1 MAEKRDYYE
10 VLGVNKNSTP
20 DEIKSAYRKAALK
33 WHPDKWVNGT
43 DEEKKTA
50 EEKFKEASEAYSVL
64 SDENKKARYD
74 RYGFAGMDGGSTGA
88 GGFGGFGDFDLN
100 DILNSVFG
108 RGFDF
113 GGFGSGFGFGGGGS
127 GGGSRGG
134 SIKQRGSNIRVK
146 VKLNLQE
153 IAHGVKKKIKVTKYV
168 ACTHCHGSGS
178 EDGSTET
185 CPTCHGRGQVVQ
197 TVNSFFGQMQ
207 TQSVCPTCNGTGK
220 VIKKKCTHCGGEGI
234 MKGDEVIEIDI
245 PAGVSQ
251 DMQLTVRGKGNAGPH
266 NGVNGDLYV
275 LIEEE
280 PHPDFERNE
289 NDLIYNL
296 FITIPE
302 AILGTQAEVPTVDGK
317 VRVKIAPGTQS
328 GKVLRLRGKGL
339 PILNGYGSGDM
350 LVNVNVWVPK
360 KVNKEEEKLLQQ
372 LAQSDNFRP
381 NPTPEE
387 KSFFS
392 KIKDYFN

>member
-10 VLGVNKNSTP
+10 VLGVNKDSSP

-43 DEEKKTA
+43 DAEKKTA
-50 EEKFKEASEAYSVL
+50 EENFKEASEAYSVL

-74 RYGFAGMDGGSTGA
+74 RYGFAGMDGGSAGA
-88 GGFGGFGDFDLN
+88 GGYGGFGDFDLN

-108 RGFDF
+108 SGFNF
-113 GGFGSGFGFGGGGS
+113 GGFGSGFSSFGGS
-127 GGGSRGG
+127 SRGG
-134 SIKQRGSNIRVK
+134 TVKQRGSNIRVK

-153 IAHGVKKKIKVTKYV
+153 IAHGVKKKIKVTKNV
-168 ACTHCHGSGS
+168 TCSHCHGSGS

-207 TQSVCPTCNGTGK
+207 TASVCPTCHGLGT
-220 VIKKKCTHCGGEGI
+220 VIKKKCTHCGGEGV

-245 PAGVSQ
+245 PAGVGEG
-251 DMQLTVRGKGNAGPH
+251 MQLTVRGKGNAGPH
-266 NGVNGDLYV
+266 NGVSGDLLV

-280 PHPDFERNE
+280 PHPDFEREE
-289 NDLIYNL
+289 NNLIYNL

-302 AILGTQAEVPTVDGK
+302 AIMGTQAEVPTVDGK

-360 KVNKEEEKLLQQ
+360 KVSKEEEKLLEQ
-372 LAQSDNFRP
+372 LAQSDNFKP

>member
-113 GGFGSGFGFGGGGS
+113 GGFGSFGGFGGGS
-127 GGGSRGG
+127 SRGG

-381 NPTPEE
+381 NPTAEE

>member
-74 RYGFAGMDGGSTGA
+74 RYGFAGMDGGSSGA

-113 GGFGSGFGFGGGGS
+113 GGFSSFGGFGGGS
-127 GGGSRGG
+127 SRGG

-168 ACTHCHGSGS
+168 ACTHCHGIGS

-360 KVNKEEEKLLQQ
+360 KVNKKEEELLQQ
-372 LAQSDNFRP
+372 LAQSDNFKP

>member
-1 MAEKRDYYE
+1 M
-10 VLGVNKNSTP
+10 
-20 DEIKSAYRKAALK
+20 
-33 WHPDKWVNGT
+33 
-43 DEEKKTA
+43 
-50 EEKFKEASEAYSVL
+50 
-64 SDENKKARYD
+64 
-74 RYGFAGMDGGSTGA
+74 
-88 GGFGGFGDFDLN
+88 
-100 DILNSVFG
+100 
-108 RGFDF
+108 
-113 GGFGSGFGFGGGGS
+113 
-127 GGGSRGG
+127 
-134 SIKQRGSNIRVK
+134 K

-153 IAHGVKKKIKVTKYV
+153 IAHGTKKKIKVNKYV

-185 CPTCHGRGQVVQ
+185 CPTCHGHGQVVR
-197 TVNSFFGQMQ
+197 TVNGIFGVMQ
-207 TQSVCPTCNGTGK
+207 TASVCPTCNGTGT

-245 PAGVSQ
+245 PAGVGEG
-251 DMQLTVRGKGNAGPH
+251 MQLTVRGKGNAGPH
-266 NGVNGDLYV
+266 NGVNGDLLV

-280 PHPDFERNE
+280 PHPDFERDE
-289 NDLIYNL
+289 STLIYNL

-339 PILNGYGSGDM
+339 PVVNGYGVGDM

-360 KVNKEEEKLLQQ
+360 KVSKEEEQLLQQ
-372 LAQSDNFRP
+372 LAQSPNFKP

>member
-1 MAEKRDYYE
+1 MAEKQKRDYYE

-43 DEEKKTA
+43 DAEKKTA
-50 EEKFKEASEAYSVL
+50 EENFKEASEAYSVL

-74 RYGFAGMDGGSTGA
+74 RYGFAGMDGSSAGGA
-88 GGFGGFGDFDLN
+88 GFSGFGDFDLN

-113 GGFGSGFGFGGGGS
+113 GGGFSGFSGF

-134 SIKQRGSNIRVK
+134 GVVRERGSNIRGNVK
-146 VKLNLQE
+146 VTLQE
-153 IAHGVKKKIKVTKYV
+153 IAKGTTKKIKVKKDV
-168 ACTHCHGSGS
+168 ECPHCHGSGS
-178 EDGSTET
+178 ENGQTET

-207 TQSVCPTCNGTGK
+207 TASVCPTCGGRGNI
-220 VIKKKCTHCGGEGI
+220 IKNKCKNCGGSGVV
-234 MKGDEVIEIDI
+234 KGEEIIEVKV
-245 PAGVSQ
+245 PAGVGEG
-251 DMQLTVRGKGNAGPH
+251 MQLTMRGKGNAGPR
-266 NGVNGDLYV
+266 NGIAGDLLV

-280 PHPDFERNE
+280 PHPDFERE
-289 NDLIYNL
+289 ESTLIYNL

-302 AILGTQAEVPTVDGK
+302 AIMGTQAEVPTVDGK

-339 PILNGYGSGDM
+339 PVVNGYGVGDM
-350 LVNVNVWVPK
+350 LVNVNVWIPK
-360 KVNKEEEKLLQQ
+360 KVSKDEEKLLQQ
-372 LAQSDNFRP
+372 LAQSENFKP
-381 NPTPEE
+381 NPTAEE